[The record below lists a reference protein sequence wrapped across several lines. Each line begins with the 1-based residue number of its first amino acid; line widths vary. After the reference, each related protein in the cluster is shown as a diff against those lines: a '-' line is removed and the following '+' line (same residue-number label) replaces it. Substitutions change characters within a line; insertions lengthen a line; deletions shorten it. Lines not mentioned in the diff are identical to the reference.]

1 MRYRAFL
8 SYSHKDQSLAR
19 WLLRKLEGYRV
30 PARLVGTRGYFG
42 VIPARLGSVFRDRD
56 ELPTAADL
64 GSTITAALDDSEA
77 LVVVCSPAAARSRWV
92 NAEIQAFRAS
102 GRGDRIYCYVV
113 DGDPASR
120 DDENCCFPP
129 ALLAP
134 DVAGG
139 PPRESLAADA
149 RSVGDGRERA
159 FVRLVAG
166 LLGVGYDDLAQRE
179 AQRRRKA
186 AIVFVPT
193 RGIAVDDVAVD
204 PVASPSGSEGLD
216 LRIHPAGA
224 RRRGGAH
231 DDQRLRIVE
240 RRGDGAAEIG
250 GSG

>member
-129 ALLAP
+129 ALPAQRLALCEVVIADAEQSRHQADERSLAP
-134 DVAGG
+134 I
-139 PPRESLAADA
+139 ADA
-149 RSVGDGRERA
+149 ACVGSQW
-159 FVRLVAG
+159 
-166 LLGVGYDDLAQRE
+166 LA
-179 AQRRRKA
+179 
-186 AIVFVPT
+186 
-193 RGIAVDDVAVD
+193 
-204 PVASPSGSEGLD
+204 
-216 LRIHPAGA
+216 
-224 RRRGGAH
+224 
-231 DDQRLRIVE
+231 
-240 RRGDGAAEIG
+240 
-250 GSG
+250 